1 MQQQHPI
8 AVPHSNSANSLAWPR
23 LSQRF
28 VQADCT
34 AECVIVYMMQQQEFK
49 DSDRCGPEVVN
60 FRLADIGDLKKSQQ
74 LWISQLFTHFQI
86 FYFKLQDKQKYWVL
100 VYINSYT
107 TYTKLHMKNNRKG
120 MSMSLTLK
128 LSGGGKKKEV
138 VGVRVD
144 NNEWAE
150 ILRELWGYALY
161 SHTVTIMKI
170 TVCTAHTKACFIKQN

>member
-1 MQQQHPI
+1 MTLMQHEQPHAMKPWSSQHSFCADAGGGLELCAYRVRVLVELRWSSDIPRSTLSFIVAKRKNLTDLLQQQHPI

-107 TYTKLHMKNNRKG
+107 TYTKLHMKNKR
-120 MSMSLTLK
+120 
-128 LSGGGKKKEV
+128 
-138 VGVRVD
+138 D
-144 NNEWAE
+144 
-150 ILRELWGYALY
+150 
-161 SHTVTIMKI
+161 
-170 TVCTAHTKACFIKQN
+170 